1 MVVFCQL
8 ILSLYFINKKS
19 IMAKNIDAKFGFATR
34 SIHTGNE
41 VDGETGAIRRPIT
54 MANSYALPYDA
65 AEMNWSDAG
74 TALYT
79 RNGGANQRYL
89 QEKLAALSQTEDAV
103 VLASGVA
110 ALHAVFFTFLRSGDH
125 VVSSNVMYIAVY
137 RLLTQYLPEKY
148 QISATLVDSSDV
160 DAVRRA
166 IRPNTK
172 LIHIETPGNPTL
184 NISDIQAIAHIAH
197 ENGALLSVDNTF
209 ASPYNQLPATL
220 GADLVVESLTKYING
235 HGDAMGGAVLGKK
248 ERIDQIRA
256 EAMVNVGGVI
266 SPFNAWLIMRGAV
279 TLPLRMRQHNESGL
293 AIARFL
299 AEHPL
304 VRFVSYP
311 GLESHRG
318 HEIAKRQMHPGF
330 SGMIA
335 FGLKLDADGHNR
347 FISRLKI
354 ITSAVS
360 LGHDESLI
368 VFLGPDDERQYLFP
382 EEFSG
387 GFFRFSVGLE
397 DTEDLIGDL
406 DQALSSLLS

>member
-1 MVVFCQL
+1 
-8 ILSLYFINKKS
+8 
-19 IMAKNIDAKFGFATR
+19 MAKNIDAKFGFATR

>member
-1 MVVFCQL
+1 
-8 ILSLYFINKKS
+8 
-19 IMAKNIDAKFGFATR
+19 MAKNIDAKFGFATR

-304 VRFVSYP
+304 VRFVAYP

>member
-1 MVVFCQL
+1 
-8 ILSLYFINKKS
+8 
-19 IMAKNIDAKFGFATR
+19 MAKNIDAKFGFATR
-34 SIHTGNE
+34 SVHTGNE